1 MFLGA
6 FEGVIRVKNALIAI
20 LLLLSVLL
28 ADAGA
33 AQLTLVVAV
42 CGDPDEYE
50 SSRSVP
56 ETGVMHLYLEFPWN
70 TAPGARLGW
79 QRETENRQLKD
90 ELHEVNNTD
99 ARFVGDFSGSLSFLA
114 R

>member
-1 MFLGA
+1 M
-6 FEGVIRVKNALIAI
+6 KNALIAI

-28 ADAGA
+28 ADASA
-33 AQLTLVVAV
+33 AEWKGVVAV

-56 ETGVMHLYLEFPWN
+56 EIGIMYLYLEFPWN
-70 TAPGARLGW
+70 MAPAARLGW
-79 QRETENRQLKD
+79 QRETENRRLKD
-90 ELHEVNNTD
+90 ELHEVDNTD

>member
-6 FEGVIRVKNALIAI
+6 FEGVIRVKNALFAI

-28 ADAGA
+28 ADPSA
-33 AQLTLVVAV
+33 AKLTLVVAV

-50 SSRSVP
+50 SSRFVP
-56 ETGVMHLYLEFPWN
+56 EIGIMYLEFPCN

-79 QRETENRQLKD
+79 QRETKNRQLKD
-90 ELHEVNNTD
+90 ELREVDNTD